1 VSIPT
6 VDPNAPELTRRSVNL
21 ADSRLGAI
29 AVVAS
34 DEFFAPKERMLSPE
48 PPIFIPGRYDDHG
61 KWMDGWETRRR
72 REQGHDWC
80 VVKLARQGTIQAV
93 DLDTTHFTGNYPPA
107 ASIDACCLDN
117 GDPNADT
124 KWVEVIPPT
133 TLQGNRHH
141 YVDVDSARAFSHVR
155 VNLYPDGGLA
165 RLRVYG
171 QPRPTWHG
179 AQENVLADLAAM
191 LNGAYVV
198 AVNDQHFGPA
208 SSLLLPGR
216 GANMGDGWETRRRR
230 ESGNDWCI
238 IALARPGI
246 IREIEV
252 DTAHFKGNY
261 PDRCSLQAAAV
272 TAWTDPSIVT
282 QAMFWPVLLPE
293 QKLQMDRQHC
303 FKAELMPLGVVTH
316 VCFNIFPDGGVSR
329 LRLWGMVE

>member
-1 VSIPT
+1 MSIPT
-6 VDPNAPELTRRSVNL
+6 LDPNAPELPRGCVNL
-21 ADSRLGAI
+21 ADSRLGAY

-48 PPIFIPGRYDDHG
+48 PPIFIPGRCDDHG

-72 REQGHDWC
+72 RDQGHDWC
-80 VVKLARQGTIQAV
+80 VVKLARPGVIQRV

-124 KWVEVIPPT
+124 EWVEVVPPT

-141 YVDVDSARAFSHVR
+141 YVEVDSARAFSHVR

-171 QPRPTWHG
+171 RPRGCWHG
-179 AQENVLADLAAM
+179 AQENALADLAAM

-198 AVNDQHFGPA
+198 AVNDQHFGLA

-216 GANMGDGWETRRRR
+216 GASMGDGWETRRRR

-246 IREIEV
+246 IQEIEV

-272 TAWTDPSIVT
+272 TAGTDHSIVT

-293 QKLQMDRQHC
+293 QKLQMDRQHR

-329 LRLWGMVE
+329 LRLWGQVE

>member
-6 VDPNAPELTRRSVNL
+6 LDPNAPELTRRYVNL

-34 DEFFAPKERMLSPE
+34 DEFFAPKERMLNPE
-48 PPIFIPGRYDDHG
+48 PPIFIPARYDDHG

-72 REQGHDWC
+72 REQGHEWC
-80 VVKLARQGTIQAV
+80 VVKLARPGIIQAV
-93 DLDTTHFTGNYPPA
+93 DLDTRHFTGNYPPA

-124 KWVEVIPPT
+124 EWVPVVPPT
-133 TLQGNRHH
+133 TLRGDRHH
-141 YVDVDSARAFSHVR
+141 YLDVDSARAFSHVR

-171 QPRPTWHG
+171 QPWPSWHG
-179 AQENVLADLAAM
+179 AQENALADLAAL
-191 LNGAYVV
+191 LNGAHVV

-230 ESGNDWCI
+230 ESGNYWCI

-272 TAWTDPSIVT
+272 TAGTDQSIVT

-293 QKLQMDRQHC
+293 QKLQMDRQHR
-303 FKAELMPLGVVTH
+303 FNAELRSLGVVTH
-316 VCFNIFPDGGVSR
+316 ICFNIFPDGGVSR
-329 LRLWGMVE
+329 LRLWGLIE